1 MQSFA
6 IIETLII
13 CTFGTGITKKPKET
27 KKSEKPEQGDRAVL
41 PLTKRYSSG
50 KEKIE
55 KGKVKKEKWEKK
67 NESEKIKV
75 KVKT

>member
-1 MQSFA
+1 M
-6 IIETLII
+6 
-13 CTFGTGITKKPKET
+13 
-27 KKSEKPEQGDRAVL
+27 L

-67 NESEKIKV
+67 NESEKKSESENLNREV
-75 KVKT
+75 ERCFLLPLSGFHSRSSLPAYANLS

>member
-1 MQSFA
+1 M
-6 IIETLII
+6 
-13 CTFGTGITKKPKET
+13 
-27 KKSEKPEQGDRAVL
+27 L
-41 PLTKRYSSG
+41 PLTKGYSSG

-67 NESEKIKV
+67 IESEKIKV